1 MQNKIAN
8 MATLASSGKANH
20 QFEEVDEFVGVFSRG
35 EVHKV
40 PRDSITE
47 AGAGLDRHL
56 AGSVAKRR
64 AFLHGNAT

>member
-8 MATLASSGKANH
+8 MATLASSGKANY
-20 QFEEVDEFVGVFSRG
+20 QFEEVDEFVGVFSCG

-40 PRDSITE
+40 PRDSVTE
-47 AGAGLDRHL
+47 AGAGLNRHL
-56 AGSVAKRR
+56 AGSVAKSG